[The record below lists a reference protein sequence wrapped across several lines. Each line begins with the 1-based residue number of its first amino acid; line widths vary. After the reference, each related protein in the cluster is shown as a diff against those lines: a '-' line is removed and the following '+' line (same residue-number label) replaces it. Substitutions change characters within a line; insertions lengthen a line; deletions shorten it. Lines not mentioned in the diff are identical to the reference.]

1 MYLFT
6 MPMNKA
12 QKLTLLAAA
21 IAALTVAS
29 VAAAGTNL
37 SLVGYST
44 PKAVMGKVIQAWQQ
58 TPAGKDASFSQSYG
72 ASTDQARAVANGL
85 KADIVFLSTGDDV
98 NVLVDAGLVDSN
110 WNHQADNGIGADTVV
125 VFAVRNGNPK
135 HIKGWNDL
143 IRPGVQVLT
152 PNPFS
157 SGSAKWNILAA
168 YGAQRRLGKTDKQ
181 ATAYVQQLF
190 KHVISQDTSGRN
202 ATNTF
207 LGGKGDVLITYESE
221 ALNAR
226 LNGQDIQYVIP
237 RQSMLIEL
245 PIAVLKNSSNKD
257 LANKFIQ
264 YVKQPAAQD
273 LFAQYGFR
281 PVNPAVAKKYASKF
295 PARPGIFKVDDKII
309 GGWRHADDVWFDPNK
324 GRMVGIER
332 AIGGPTTG

>member
-1 MYLFT
+1 
-6 MPMNKA
+6 MNKA
-12 QKLTLLAAA
+12 QNITLLAAVF
-21 IAALTVAS
+21 AALAVAS

-44 PKAVMGKVIQAWQQ
+44 PKTVLGKIIQAWQQ
-58 TPAGKDASFSQSYG
+58 TPDGKDASFNQSYG

-98 NVLVDAGLVDSN
+98 NLLVDAGLVDSK
-110 WNHQADNGIGADTVV
+110 WNHQAYNGIGADTVV

-135 HIKGWNDL
+135 HIKSWNDL

-181 ATAYVQQLF
+181 ATAYVQELF

-245 PIAVLKNSSNKD
+245 PIAVLKSSSHKD

-281 PVNPAVAKKYASKF
+281 PVNPTVAKKNASKF

-324 GRMVGIER
+324 GRMVAIER